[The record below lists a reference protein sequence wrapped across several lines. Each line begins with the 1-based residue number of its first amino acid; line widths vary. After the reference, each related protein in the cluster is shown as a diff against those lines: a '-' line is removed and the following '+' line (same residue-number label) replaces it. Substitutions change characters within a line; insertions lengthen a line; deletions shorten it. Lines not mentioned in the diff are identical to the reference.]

1 MKCFAGSTVAL
12 FVLAAVCATSLPVF
26 AADPVAVAQKSVL
39 VAAPNYH
46 TNGFLLGC
54 QAWSFNRYTVMEA
67 IEKTAQTGGK
77 TVEFYPGQALSP
89 DKKDVKFGPGVSDE
103 VIAAVKAQLDRYGL
117 KAVAFGVTGLSK
129 DENQSRQT
137 FEFAKKL
144 GVLVI
149 NSEPSPD
156 ALDTIEKLV
165 KEYDIKVGIH
175 NHPRQPNNP
184 GYRHWDPNYIL
195 SLVKDRDRRIG
206 SCADMGHFVRS
217 GIKPT
222 DAMRIL
228 KGRIVSS
235 HLKDLDVFSP
245 AGHDVPFGTGVSY
258 IQAIL
263 AEFRRMKFAGPISI
277 EYEYNWD
284 SSVPEI
290 AQSVGFVRGVSL
302 K

>member
-1 MKCFAGSTVAL
+1 MKCFGGSTVAL
-12 FVLAAVCATSLPVF
+12 FVLAAVCATSLPAF
-26 AADPVAVAQKSVL
+26 AADPVAVAQKPVP
-39 VAAPNYH
+39 VAATDYH

-117 KAVAFGVTGLSK
+117 RAVAFGVTGLSK
-129 DENQSRQT
+129 DEKQSRQT

-149 NSEPSPD
+149 NSEPSAD

-175 NHPRQPNNP
+175 NHPRRPDNP

-245 AGHDVPFGTGVSY
+245 AGHDVPFGTGVSD

-290 AQSVGFVRGVSL
+290 AQSVGFVRGVGL